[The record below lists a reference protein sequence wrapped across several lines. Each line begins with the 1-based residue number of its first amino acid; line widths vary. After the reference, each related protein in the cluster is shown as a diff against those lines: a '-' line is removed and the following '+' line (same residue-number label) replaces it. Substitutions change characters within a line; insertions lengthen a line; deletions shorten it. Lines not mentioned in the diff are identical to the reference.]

1 MNLLRKCIHEMLSEI
16 SLGRSHGAVK
26 YTALVLDDESHHKL
40 SVLSPPEWNP
50 VAHHMTIINPPNQKL
65 RMPSR
70 WLGAE
75 ECVKII
81 SIAKN
86 DQVMTGLV
94 DLGDLPIPMKGP
106 AFPHVTIAINSLLGG
121 KASMSNL
128 FLLSDFESIE
138 PISICGIIEEI
149 L

>member
-1 MNLLRKCIHEMLSEI
+1 
-16 SLGRSHGAVK
+16 
-26 YTALVLDDESHHKL
+26 
-40 SVLSPPEWNP
+40 
-50 VAHHMTIINPPNQKL
+50 
-65 RMPSR
+65 
-70 WLGAE
+70 
-75 ECVKII
+75 
-81 SIAKN
+81 
-86 DQVMTGLV
+86 MTGLV